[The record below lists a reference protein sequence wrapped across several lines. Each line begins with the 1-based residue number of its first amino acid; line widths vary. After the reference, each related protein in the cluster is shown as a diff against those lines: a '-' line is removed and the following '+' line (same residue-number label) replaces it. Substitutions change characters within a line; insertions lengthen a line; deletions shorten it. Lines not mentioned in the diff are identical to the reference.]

1 MVFDDFRPN
10 PSPSTAQAHQ
20 FPWLQACFF
29 YGRLFFFQPVEKKLV
44 GGSGR
49 PGWAGSWEG
58 STTIRGNPFM
68 GKPGKGGL
76 LWASSSMGVFFFQPV
91 EKTRAGARI
100 VSPQPKAQFAGS
112 DATNVMGSQA
122 SHEVFFYGQ

>member
-1 MVFDDFRPN
+1 MDN
-10 PSPSTAQAHQ
+10 Y
-20 FPWLQACFF
+20 FPFN
-29 YGRLFFFQPVEKKLV
+29 RLKKKLV
-44 GGSGR
+44 RGSGR

-68 GKPGKGGL
+68 GKPGKGCL

-91 EKTRAGARI
+91 EKKTRAGARV
-100 VSPQPKAQFAGS
+100 VSPQPEAQFAGS

-122 SHEVFFYGQ
+122 SHEVFFLRTMIFLSYDNFSSTG